1 MWETRRSVTNCVLT
15 RVNLRRPDDWIQL
28 EINESRW
35 VKVYGSIMGYQKSD
49 VQIQE
54 VSREGEV
61 KERGGDQRWI
71 LLVNSRL
78 QVIG

>member
-35 VKVYGSIMGYQKSD
+35 VKVYESIMGYQKSD

-61 KERGGDQRWI
+61 KERDQRWI